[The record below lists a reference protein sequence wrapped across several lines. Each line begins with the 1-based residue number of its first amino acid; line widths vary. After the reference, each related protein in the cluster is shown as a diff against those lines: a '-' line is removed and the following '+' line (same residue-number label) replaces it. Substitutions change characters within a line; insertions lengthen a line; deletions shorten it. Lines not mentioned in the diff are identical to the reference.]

1 MYKILKKSNS
11 NKVKESGV
19 EIKPPLVYIFVY
31 EPYQKL
37 AYIKY
42 ETKMLRLPTTTTS
55 SCHCKLLAQKNIE
68 KG

>member
-11 NKVKESGV
+11 NKVKKSGV

-37 AYIKY
+37 AYIRY
-42 ETKMLRLPTTTTS
+42 EIKMLQLPTIITS
-55 SCHCKLLAQKNIE
+55 SCHYKLLVQ
-68 KG
+68 

>member
-19 EIKPPLVYIFVY
+19 EIIPPLIYIFVY

-37 AYIKY
+37 AYIRY
-42 ETKMLRLPTTTTS
+42 ETKML
-55 SCHCKLLAQKNIE
+55 
-68 KG
+68 